1 MNVSQKVESVN
12 TGEHFSNVK
21 PSMPV
26 MENTGIV
33 QKGAEI
39 TSGDIFHSKID
50 LIVVL
55 EGVEQFHEPLTF
67 GRSENIPFGQNVS
80 DLVQLEQQ
88 LLAHDLQR
96 AHFTSVLLL
105 SKENLTIPTLSNL
118 GQNVEISMVKACAA
132 LAEMRS
138 LSAKIFLQR
147 RLIFGGRGSRRGRI
161 TSFKLCLT
169 RLTIVHIA
177 EKVKVV
183 VEEIYRLSADA

>member
-1 MNVSQKVESVN
+1 M
-12 TGEHFSNVK
+12 
-21 PSMPV
+21 
-26 MENTGIV
+26 
-33 QKGAEI
+33 
-39 TSGDIFHSKID
+39 
-50 LIVVL
+50 
-55 EGVEQFHEPLTF
+55 
-67 GRSENIPFGQNVS
+67 
-80 DLVQLEQQ
+80 
-88 LLAHDLQR
+88 
-96 AHFTSVLLL
+96 

-147 RLIFGGRGSRRGRI
+147 RLIFGRRGTRGGRI
-161 TSFKLCLT
+161 TSFKLCLS